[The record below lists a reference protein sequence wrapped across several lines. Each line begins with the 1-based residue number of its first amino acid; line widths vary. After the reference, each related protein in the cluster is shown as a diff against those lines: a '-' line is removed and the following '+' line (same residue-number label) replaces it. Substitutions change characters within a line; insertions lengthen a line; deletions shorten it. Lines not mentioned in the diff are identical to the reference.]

1 MSSQRGWTASLGE
14 IPPARSRHQGRR
26 SAVTLTDG
34 LAVVGTADGNL
45 RAFDVSTDAD
55 PQRHR
60 WQYDTDGDPS
70 VVGAVPFD
78 GGFVVGERSARGEIR
93 CHDADGGLR
102 WRYESRADLGEP
114 QQNTRFLLPFV
125 ASLATDGDRLYA
137 AARRYERRTDDNG
150 TDQRHFESVVYA
162 FTPDG
167 TVEWT
172 YRTDGSPISLDADDG
187 RVAVAYNRCPG
198 DHQHGLVVLD
208 ANDGDPRWMWDP
220 GTDGQ
225 RRVGDVALLADGVVV
240 SSHGDYCGY
249 RLDSGGRERW
259 RVPLATPTDVGGD
272 TVYAYPN
279 HVHATAEGAVFVTGN
294 TYPEEGRETEA
305 RHPREHTATGVS
317 PDGDRRWDAP
327 VGGFASG
334 LGTDGS
340 LLAVPGAQN
349 FRDRDADDHALRLF
363 DVVDGPVGTLDT
375 DGVVTAAAVADG
387 TAVAVEEPVV
397 YHDEGRERGTYRLH
411 RVGIENEMAQP
422 RC

>member
-1 MSSQRGWTASLGE
+1 MSSQGAPTADLGDLD
-14 IPPARSRHQGRR
+14 PARSRHQGRR

-34 LAVVGTADGNL
+34 LAVVGTADGDL
-45 RAFDVSTDAD
+45 TAFDVSVESG
-55 PQRHR
+55 PPRPR
-60 WQYDTDGDPS
+60 WQSETDGEPS
-70 VVGAVPFD
+70 VVAAVPFD

-93 CHDADGGLR
+93 CHDADGDLR
-102 WRYESRADLGEP
+102 WRYETRSDLGEA
-114 QQNTRFLLPFV
+114 QQDTRFLLPFV

-137 AARRYERRTDDNG
+137 AARRYERRTDDDG
-150 TDQRHFESVVYA
+150 TDLRHFESVVYA
-162 FTPDG
+162 FAPDG
-167 TVEWT
+167 SVDWT
-172 YRTDGSPISLDADDG
+172 YRTDGSPISIGADTD

-208 ANDGDPRWMWDP
+208 ADDGDPRWMWDP

-225 RRVGDVALLADGVVV
+225 RRVGDVALLAEGAVVT
-240 SSHGDYCGY
+240 SHGDYCGY
-249 RLDSGGRERW
+249 RLDGGGRERW
-259 RVPLATPTDVGGD
+259 TVPLATPTDVDGD

-305 RHPREHTATGVS
+305 RHPDEHTAVGVS
-317 PDGDRRWDAP
+317 PGGDRRWDAP

-363 DVVDGPVGTLDT
+363 DVVDGPIGTLDT
-375 DGVVTAAAVADG
+375 DGVVTAAAVEGGA
-387 TAVAVEEPVV
+387 AVAVEEPVV
-397 YHDEGRERGTYRLH
+397 YHDEGRERGAYRLH
-411 RVGIENEMAQP
+411 RVEAA
-422 RC
+422 RSRR

>member
-1 MSSQRGWTASLGE
+1 MSSQRAPTADLGDVTS
-14 IPPARSRHQGRR
+14 ARSRHQGRR

-34 LAVVGTADGNL
+34 LAVVGTADGDL
-45 RAFDVSTDAD
+45 RAFDVSTDAG
-55 PQRHR
+55 PPRPR
-60 WQYDTDGDPS
+60 WQYDTDGEPS
-70 VVGAVPFD
+70 VVAAVPFD
-78 GGFVVGERSARGEIR
+78 GGVVVGERSARGEIR
-93 CHDADGGLR
+93 CHDADGDLR
-102 WRYESRADLGEP
+102 WRYETRTDLGEA
-114 QQNTRFLLPFV
+114 QQDTRFLLPFV

-137 AARRYERRTDDNG
+137 AARRYERRTADDG
-150 TDQRHFESVVYA
+150 SDQRHFESVIYA
-162 FTPDG
+162 FGADG
-167 TVEWT
+167 TVDWT
-172 YRTDGSPISLDADDG
+172 YRTDGSPISLSARDG
-187 RVAVAYNRCPG
+187 RLAVAYNRCPG

-208 ANDGDPRWMWDP
+208 ADEGDPRWMWDP

-225 RRVGDVALLADGVVV
+225 RRVGDVTLLETGAVVT
-240 SSHGDYCGY
+240 SHGDYCGY

-259 RVPLATPTDVGGD
+259 CVPLATPTDIDGD

-294 TYPEEGRETEA
+294 TYPEEGRETDA
-305 RHPREHTATGVS
+305 RHPHEHTAIGVS

-363 DVVDGPVGTLDT
+363 DIADGPIDTLDT
-375 DGVVTAAAVADG
+375 DGVVTAAAVENG

-397 YHDEGRERGTYRLH
+397 YHDEGYERGAYRLH
-411 RVGIENEMAQP
+411 RAGMESETAQS
-422 RC
+422 RR